1 MSNQKTASEEEEN
14 ATFNTIQEI
23 EKYLRNWKWFFLSVS
38 IAIILAFIYLR
49 YATPSYSASA
59 SILIKDNQKSG
70 ISQELSAIADLGIV
84 GMGSVNNIDNEIHV
98 INSRRI
104 VGRVVDSLL
113 LNVSYV
119 IKGRVATTELYK
131 NSPYLI
137 EFEDY
142 ESILQTNDTTLVISS
157 IDSNNFNFLDADGV
171 VLSSHKFNE
180 DISSELGM
188 FQLLKTDKFK
198 GKDEP
203 KVFISLNNRERTID
217 YYKSKV
223 AVNPVDKNS
232 SVLALS
238 FSDRIKERAEDFLD
252 ALIRQYN
259 LDAIK
264 DKSEVA
270 SKTIDFI
277 DQRLSQVYIDLE
289 SVQDLVKEYKVDNKI
304 TGLSKE
310 GEIILENASRSNEK
324 LIVINTQLMLA
335 ESVYKS
341 LQEKKSAS
349 ETLPQNLGF
358 ADVTIA
364 SSIEKYNEL
373 VFLKNRLD
381 VNAGKKNPMLIQY
394 ISEIEILK
402 SNLNKSISNLITSLK
417 LEIATI
423 ENEVSSV
430 NRKLSLIPT
439 LERGYIDIARQQ
451 EIISG
456 LYSYLLKKREE
467 MDISLAV
474 TVSNAKIIDSAY
486 SDGLPTSPKRKIIF
500 SAAFL
505 LGLIIP
511 FTVIYLK
518 DLLDTKVHGKND
530 IENLL
535 SIPFLG
541 DIPISQD
548 KSNSII
554 DNEQRSSTSE
564 AFRLIRTNLDFMLPN
579 KAKSSKFIFVT
590 STFGGEGKSFI
601 STNLAATLA
610 LSGKRILLMGMDLR
624 APKFTEYLGVE
635 NNKGITNY
643 LTDDTL
649 KLDDMISM
657 FPGIKNLEIISSG
670 AVPPNPAE
678 LLASKR
684 VETLFSEVKDCNYDF
699 VVLDTAPV
707 SLVTDTL
714 LISKYADMFLYVVR
728 ANYTDKRLL
737 SIAEELHSKKRLK
750 NMSIVLNATDA
761 SKGYGYG
768 YGYGYGD
775 LSQQEKP
782 WYKKIFSNT

>member
-1 MSNQKTASEEEEN
+1 M
-14 ATFNTIQEI
+14 
-23 EKYLRNWKWFFLSVS
+23 FFLSVS
-38 IAIILAFIYLR
+38 IALIVAFIYLR

-59 SILIKDNQKSG
+59 TIMIKDNQKSG
-70 ISQELSAIADLGIV
+70 ISQELSAISDLGIV
-84 GMGSVNNIDNEIHV
+84 GMGSVNNTDNEIYV

-104 VGRVVDSLL
+104 VGRVVDSLH
-113 LNVSYV
+113 LNISYIV
-119 IKGRVATTELYK
+119 KGRVATTELYK
-131 NSPYLI
+131 DSPYFI
-137 EFEDY
+137 KFEDY

-157 IDSNNFNFLDADGV
+157 IDSNNFNFLDAEGA
-171 VLSSHKFNE
+171 VLSAHKFNE
-180 DISSELGM
+180 NISSELGM
-188 FQLLKTDKFK
+188 FQLLKTDKFND
-198 GKDEP
+198 KDENE
-203 KVFISLNNRERTID
+203 VFISLNNREITID
-217 YYKSKV
+217 YYKNKV

-232 SVLALS
+232 SVVALS
-238 FSDRIKERAEDFLD
+238 FSDPVKERAEDFLD
-252 ALIRQYN
+252 ALIKQYN

-304 TGLSKE
+304 TGLSRE
-310 GEIILENASRSNEK
+310 GEFVLENASRSNEK

-358 ADVTIA
+358 TDVTIA
-364 SSIEKYNEL
+364 STIEKYNEL
-373 VFLKNRLD
+373 VLLKNRLD

-394 ISEIEILK
+394 ISEVEILK
-402 SNLNKSISNLITSLK
+402 LNLNKSISNLITSLK

-423 ENEVSSV
+423 ENEVSIV

-486 SDGLPTSPKRKIIF
+486 SNGLPTSPKRQIIF
-500 SAAFL
+500 LAAFL

-511 FTVIYLK
+511 FVIIYLK
-518 DLLDTKVHGKND
+518 DLLDTKVHSKND

-541 DIPISQD
+541 DIPLSQD

-554 DNEQRSSTSE
+554 ASDHRSSTSE

-579 KAKSSKFIFVT
+579 KAGSSNFVFVT
-590 STFGGEGKSFI
+590 STYGGEGKSFI
-601 STNLAATLA
+601 SINLAATLA
-610 LSGKRILLMGMDLR
+610 LSGKKILLIGMDLR
-624 APKFTEYLGVE
+624 APKFAEYLGVE
-635 NNKGITNY
+635 NKKGITNY
-643 LTDDTL
+643 ITDNDL
-649 KLDDMISM
+649 KLDDIKFK
-657 FPGIKNLEIISSG
+657 FPGAENLEIISSG

-684 VETLFSEVKDCNYDF
+684 VETLFSEVKDCYYDYI
-699 VVLDTAPV
+699 VVDTAPV

-728 ANYTDKRLL
+728 ANYTDKRML

-750 NMSIVLNATDA
+750 NMSIVLNASDTT
-761 SKGYGYG
+761 KGYGYG

-775 LSQQEKP
+775 LSQKEKP

>member
-1 MSNQKTASEEEEN
+1 MSNQKISAEEEN
-14 ATFNTIQEI
+14 ATFNIIQEI

-38 IAIILAFIYLR
+38 IATILAFIYLR

-59 SILIKDNQKSG
+59 SIMIKDNQKSG

-84 GMGSVNNIDNEIHV
+84 GMGSVNNTDNEIHV

-104 VGRVVDSLL
+104 VGRVVDSLH
-113 LNVSYV
+113 LNISYIV
-119 IKGRVATTELYK
+119 KGRVATTELY
-131 NSPYLI
+131 NDSPYFI
-137 EFEDY
+137 KFEDY

-157 IDSNNFNFLDADGV
+157 IDSKNFNFLDADGV

-188 FQLLKTDKFK
+188 FQLLTTDKFK
-198 GKDEP
+198 GKDES
-203 KVFISLNNRERTID
+203 KVFISLNNREITID
-217 YYKSKV
+217 YYKDKV

-232 SVLALS
+232 SVVALS

-289 SVQDLVKEYKVDNKI
+289 SVQDLVKEYKVENKI

-310 GEIILENASRSNEK
+310 GEIVLENASRSNEK
-324 LIVINTQLMLA
+324 LIGINTQLMLA

-358 ADVTIA
+358 TDVTIA
-364 SSIEKYNEL
+364 NTIEKYNEL
-373 VFLKNRLD
+373 VLLKNRLD

-394 ISEIEILK
+394 ISEVEILK
-402 SNLNKSISNLITSLK
+402 SNLNKSISNLIASLK

-423 ENEVSSV
+423 ENEVSIV

-486 SDGLPTSPKRKIIF
+486 SNGLPSSPKRKIIF
-500 SAAFL
+500 LAAFL
-505 LGLIIP
+505 LGIIIP
-511 FTVIYLK
+511 FVIIYLK

-579 KAKSSKFIFVT
+579 KAKSSKFVFVT

-601 STNLAATLA
+601 SINLAATLA

-635 NNKGITNY
+635 NKKGITNY

-649 KLDDMISM
+649 KLDD
-657 FPGIKNLEIISSG
+657 IKFKFSGVENLEIISSG
-670 AVPPNPAE
+670 AIPPNPAE

-684 VETLFSEVKDCNYDF
+684 VETLFSEVKDCSYDF

-728 ANYTDKRLL
+728 ANYTDKRML

-750 NMSIVLNATDA
+750 NMSIVLNATDPT
-761 SKGYGYG
+761 KGYGYG

-775 LSQQEKP
+775 LLQKEKP